1 MGAKVRTVAF
11 HEIEVIKVETQVT
24 LDSGGSVAR
33 RAK

>member
-24 LDSGGSVAR
+24 VDSRGQRGTAR
-33 RAK
+33 